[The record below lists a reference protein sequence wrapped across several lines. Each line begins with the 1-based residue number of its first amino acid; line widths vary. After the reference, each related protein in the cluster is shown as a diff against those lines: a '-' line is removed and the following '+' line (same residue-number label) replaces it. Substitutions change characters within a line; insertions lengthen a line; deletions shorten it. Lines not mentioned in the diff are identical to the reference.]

1 MSGLPSAESSAPNS
15 PTKSGIPA
23 DYVKVPRRPSGGSGK
38 GPAAAAVTAKPHN
51 HNRTMKTR
59 LFSMWNNAVNT
70 QYFKPKF
77 SPDSPVWVLGE
88 LYGQR
93 TLAEAEQGGQGA
105 AAVET
110 GHGQSANDD
119 ADHIIDALD
128 DIGSRLWLSYREGFT
143 MIPGS
148 KYTSDVGWGCMIRS
162 GQMLLAQALLM
173 NTVGRG
179 FRLNQ
184 GSDQQYDALVKL
196 FYDTTATDSPFSL
209 HNLLRIGERYGVKPG
224 TWLGPSIVCTAM
236 SRALNELTPH
246 PVYGALVAYV
256 ALDCLVSKSEIMRV
270 ITAGG
275 HDFRAVLIL
284 IPLRL
289 GVERLNPLYIPSLQN
304 IFSYQ
309 ECVGLIGGKS
319 GHSMYFLGFQGNEMI
334 GLDPHI
340 CQMCPDFSAPSVPN
354 ESFQC
359 RSPRKV
365 KLNAVDPS
373 LAIGFVCRT
382 PAELERFYRLSEQDA
397 DGRMTP
403 LYSIQ
408 A

>member
-1 MSGLPSAESSAPNS
+1 MSGPPSAESSTANS
-15 PTKSGIPA
+15 PNTSMSA
-23 DYVKVPRRPSGGSGK
+23 EYVKVPRRPNGGSGK
-38 GPAAAAVTAKPHN
+38 GPATAGP

-93 TLAEAEQGGQGA
+93 TMAEQDPQQGA

-110 GHGQSANDD
+110 GQSGNDD

-128 DIGSRLWLSYREGFT
+128 DIGSRLWLSYREGF
-143 MIPGS
+143 MVIPGS

-184 GSDQQYDALVKL
+184 GSDEQYDALVKL
-196 FYDTTATDSPFSL
+196 FYDTTAADSPFSL
-209 HNLLRIGERYGVKPG
+209 HNLLRIGDRYGVKPG

-275 HDFRAVLIL
+275 NDWRPVLIL

-319 GHSMYFLGFQGNEMI
+319 GHSMYFLGFQGNDLI

-340 CQMCPDFSAPSVPN
+340 CQMCPDFSAASVPN

>member
-1 MSGLPSAESSAPNS
+1 MSS
-15 PTKSGIPA
+15 
-23 DYVKVPRRPSGGSGK
+23 DYVKVPRRPNGGSGK
-38 GPAAAAVTAKPHN
+38 GPA

-77 SPDSPVWVLGE
+77 SPDCPVWVLGE

-93 TLAEAEQGGQGA
+93 TMAEQDPQQGA
-105 AAVET
+105 AAVEP
-110 GHGQSANDD
+110 GQSGNNY

-128 DIGSRLWLSYREGFT
+128 DIGSRLWLSYREGF
-143 MIPGS
+143 MVIPGS

-184 GSDQQYDALVKL
+184 GSDEQYDALVKL
-196 FYDTTATDSPFSL
+196 FYDTTTADSPFSL
-209 HNLLRIGERYGVKPG
+209 HNLLRIGDRYGVKPG

-275 HDFRAVLIL
+275 NDWRPVLIL

-319 GHSMYFLGFQGNEMI
+319 GHSMYFLGFQGNDLI